1 MWLICLLKF
10 FPKLSSGCLS
20 VYLWRNVFA
29 LTLLSLII
37 QPDEFVAISIYF
49 GGKIMGSAFCSN
61 SDVFVGGLSCIW
73 ASIFPSPCW
82 WLEVQGGCWAQVSWK
97 VPDSSTALFTVVG
110 DTHIHYR
117 HLRKGHR
124 ERWRAAVNCLSITLL
139 GFHIAKSV
147 MLAHEGPWP
156 DWLFCTLV
164 TSAWMS
170 DMWNPKA

>member
-1 MWLICLLKF
+1 MWLIGLSSF
-10 FPKLSSGCLS
+10 FPKPSSDRSS
-20 VYLWRNVFA
+20 VFSQHNVFA
-29 LTLLSLII
+29 FTLLSFLIA
-37 QPDEFVAISIYF
+37 PDEFAAISVYF
-49 GGKIMGSAFCSN
+49 GEKIMGSAFCSN
-61 SDVFVGGLSCIW
+61 SDVFVGGLGWIW
-73 ASIFPSPCW
+73 ASIFPSLCW
-82 WLEVQGGCWAQVSWK
+82 WWEVQGGCWAQVSWK

-156 DWLFCTLV
+156 DWLFCTPV
-164 TSAWMS
+164 TLAWMS
-170 DMWNPKA
+170 DTWKPKA